1 MKPVKINGFEFAS
14 RKHGGEEES
23 NGDWLRLRL
32 RL

>member
-23 NGDWLRLRL
+23 NGD
-32 RL
+32 